1 MFSFFKKKQEISNS
15 PEHKNLN
22 EPELLFTTFFFK
34 EKPKLEREKIL
45 KTLKK
50 RFNQIEGENLIFFF
64 PEYLNQFSDGT
75 VPAQAVIV
83 EQDKKGIDLT
93 KFDNAFNQSWHWEKV
108 RLTMNECSYQFS
120 LTDILSRGLEYKLR
134 VEYFQKF
141 VDSIIEATNPQ
152 ALYFKSSDKVVE
164 PKQYLDRG
172 DAYLYGLMNVRL
184 FNISNEK
191 EGKILMDTIGLSSLG
206 LADWQIRFDDYDPDI
221 IARLLTNYGYHVF
234 EKGNVINH
242 GDTIQGKEKADK
254 WRCSFEDSIVEPTR
268 RVYNIITKT

>member
-1 MFSFFKKKQEISNS
+1 MFSFFKKKQETQHL

-22 EPELLFTTFFFK
+22 EPELLFITFFFK
-34 EKPKLEREKIL
+34 EKPILDREKIV
-45 KTLKK
+45 KSLKK
-50 RFNQIEGENLIFFF
+50 RFNQIDGDKLIFFF

-93 KFDNAFNQSWHWEKV
+93 KFDNAFNQCWHWDKV
-108 RLTMNECSYQFS
+108 RQIMSECSYQFS
-120 LTDILSRGLEYKLR
+120 LTDILSRGLEYKKR

-152 ALYFKSSDKVVE
+152 ALYFKSSDKLVE

-172 DAYLYGLMNVRL
+172 NAYLYGLMNVRL
-184 FNISNEK
+184 FNISNER
-191 EGKILMDTIGLSSLG
+191 EGKILMDTIGFSSLG

-221 IARLLTNYGYHVF
+221 IAKLLTNYGYHVF

-242 GDTIQGKEKADK
+242 GDTIQGKEKTDK
-254 WRCSFEDSIVEPTR
+254 WRCSFEDSIVKPTR
-268 RVYNIITKT
+268 GVYNIITKG